1 MDAAHVSLFFWLA
14 ATSWSRFPRHNNH
27 SSIRLL
33 STEWGGNGG
42 GGRKGIAATG
52 GAGGEPW
59 EGAGGN
65 AGGLWGMY
73 TRMLSE
79 FPILTKAITAALIS
93 AFGNLM
99 CQLFVEKKQSVD
111 WQRLAIFTTLA
122 FVYIAPMLHFWFG
135 ALSCMIPAQG
145 NTGAFMRM
153 AADQLLFAPAFL
165 ASIMS
170 LLLVVQVSRLP

>member
-79 FPILTKAITAALIS
+79 FP
-93 AFGNLM
+93 
-99 CQLFVEKKQSVD
+99 V
-111 WQRLAIFTTLA
+111 
-122 FVYIAPMLHFWFG
+122 G
-135 ALSCMIPAQG
+135 ALLVAVAHVSLLSVGIMHSAELDV
-145 NTGAFMRM
+145 ASWH
-153 AADQLLFAPAFL
+153 ALLFICV
-165 ASIMS
+165 SI
-170 LLLVVQVSRLP
+170 